1 MQRCGRQFLLR
12 SSTCGFELNCYEPR
26 QSTEGDKTG
35 PVSVETGLL
44 DDDDGGS
51 STKDTRNSS
60 AGGRGFVRENRGK

>member
-35 PVSVETGLL
+35 PGSIETGLL
-44 DDDDGGS
+44 DDDDDDGGS
-51 STKDTRNSS
+51 STEDTRNSS
-60 AGGRGFVRENRGK
+60 AGGRENRRK